1 MWHYGVTLLFMLSV
15 SGPANALNI
24 ADNASSFPIEMMD
37 DRGSVIRLKQPA
49 QRIISLSPNITELIF
64 SAGAG
69 GKLVG
74 VSRYSDYPDAAK
86 SIPNIGDASALDLER
101 IVALQPD
108 LVIVWRGGNAQID
121 MEKLEKL
128 RLAVF
133 ATEATHLEDIPRLLR
148 AIGQLAGTSVQGE
161 QAAATYEEKL
171 QQIGRA
177 YGDHRKIKVFQLIWD
192 QPLMTV
198 NRNHIINDILELCGG
213 TNVFASAPFLTP
225 VISRENLVEADPH
238 VIISSVPLDGI
249 QADENILER
258 RFPNISAI
266 RNRHLFFVPPDLIH
280 RPTVRLLRA
289 ARMVCEQLESV
300 RAGGRIGKQWKALQP
315 VLV

>member
-108 LVIVWRGGNAQID
+108 LVIVWRGGNAQVD

-238 VIISSVPLDGI
+238 VIISSVPLDRI

-315 VLV
+315 VRV